1 MSEMKCFGY
10 YLVEP
15 LKKPDWCTLKADK
28 ILSVSENGLSCK
40 HPVLSKC
47 FWTNTPESGRKE
59 YAQLLGLDR
68 EGFSLFS
75 ELINE
80 LFGNGRLTPYVRF
93 SRFEDAVNVGC
104 YLRNIPSLKLVGLF
118 TDDENFA
125 NAEKTAAAVNK
136 KSGGKLIGC
145 EILGSHMS
153 EHGYFSFDSYIIN
166 SLNEVLEEKTDIR
179 IDRDTGLIL
188 DPYEEARRF
197 SAIIQG
203 MGEPVIWSPFEIY
216 EYESISHKSLL

>member
-1 MSEMKCFGY
+1 MKCLGY

-47 FWTNTPESGRKE
+47 FWTNAPESSRKE
-59 YAQLLGLDR
+59 YARLLGLDS

-80 LFGNGRLTPYVRF
+80 MFVSGRLTPYVRF
-93 SRFEDAVNVGC
+93 SRLEDAVKVGN
-104 YLRNIPSLKLVGLF
+104 YLRNIPSLKLVGIF
-118 TDDENFA
+118 TDDDNFTK
-125 NAEKTAAAVNK
+125 AEEADADEDKNI
-136 KSGGKLIGC
+136 GRKLIGC

-153 EHGYFSFDSYIIN
+153 EQGYFCFDSYIIN
-166 SLNEVLEEKTDIR
+166 SLSDVLEEKTDIR

-188 DPYEEARRF
+188 DQYEEVKRF

-216 EYESISHKSLL
+216 EYGSISHKSLL